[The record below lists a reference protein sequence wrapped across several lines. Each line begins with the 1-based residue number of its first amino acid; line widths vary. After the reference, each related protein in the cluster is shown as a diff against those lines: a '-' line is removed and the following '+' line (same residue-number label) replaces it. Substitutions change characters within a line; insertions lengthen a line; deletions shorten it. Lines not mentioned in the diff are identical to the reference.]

1 MFNLRD
7 IENILFAELCTKSLI
22 NQTKSINEDAA
33 MPGHFHLKD
42 QKFYQDL
49 SKFTSNHYLRKVVID
64 TLVNDYDHEI
74 ESCKDLIKRCNTPI
88 RFTFSK

>member
-42 QKFYQDL
+42 
-49 SKFTSNHYLRKVVID
+49 
-64 TLVNDYDHEI
+64 
-74 ESCKDLIKRCNTPI
+74 
-88 RFTFSK
+88 